1 MKKYAKIENNKTKQC
16 SVGLGTNIEFYESIG
31 MTKMNVEQAYDGQWY
46 VEGYAPEKPEP
57 TKEEIRQ
64 MRADRFLAEADPIRY
79 DYDEALAR
87 GESTAQ
93 TLKQKWLAKK
103 DEIRADL
110 PYPEEG

>member
-1 MKKYAKIENNKTKQC
+1 MKKYAQIINNTTKQC
-16 SVGLGTNIEFYESIG
+16 NVGIGTDDAYYKSIG
-31 MTKMNVEQAYDGQWY
+31 MTKMDVEQAYDGQWY
-46 VEGYAPEKPEP
+46 VKGYAPEKPAP

-64 MRADRFLAEADPIRY
+64 MRAERFTNEADPIRY

-110 PYPEEG
+110 PYPEEE